1 MIGFLPEHN
10 RHLAS
15 ILESLKL
22 LQTKDFKFNSM
33 ETRVLSDEIDQYSIF
48 NKKLV
53 EFHIKRFN
61 LPKKF
66 FCNHVFF
73 KISRSF

>member
-61 LPKKF
+61 LPK
-66 FCNHVFF
+66 VFL
-73 KISRSF
+73 